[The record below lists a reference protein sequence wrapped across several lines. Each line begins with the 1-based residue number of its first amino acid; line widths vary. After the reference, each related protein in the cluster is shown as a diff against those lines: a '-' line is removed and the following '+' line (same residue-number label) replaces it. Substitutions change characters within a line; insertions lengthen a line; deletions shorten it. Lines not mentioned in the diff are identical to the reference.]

1 MSATPSTT
9 PTPAVDLSA
18 GKDLTALDDSALLSE
33 LGFDPAPEGA
43 GAEPTADDAEADIL
57 GSVTELASE
66 DREAPDPA
74 PVVDTPESEA
84 PTAEAAPAPET
95 PNESAKPLAAQFAVF
110 DDEGELEIPDL
121 KLTFTADGGKEF
133 KQVPLDKVVRLA
145 QQGVYN
151 HRLQTEVQEARET
164 QVRLEQERSRIT
176 EIEAARDRAIA
187 LAERLL
193 TDETFFESALTE
205 YQAYNAPDAVIA
217 RQRAEIEALRNA
229 KSQPAQTSESDQA
242 KQFFDTKA
250 APVIQSIASQ
260 FSTVTGEE
268 LIGKFMLLTAPLQV
282 NGRVPVQRLADVER
296 IIVNELAPW
305 AQHLHED
312 RAAEQARRAKAVKD
326 AERAKLAAATQKR
339 QLARAIKPAGRASP
353 DVAPRRPSAG
363 TADDEAAALI
373 ADIAGTL
380 RA

>member
-74 PVVDTPESEA
+74 PVVDTPEPEA

-312 RAAEQARRAKAVKD
+312 RTAEQARRAKAVKD